1 MTNQEL
7 LKKREELIGNLGQL
21 IDLEKGFIA
30 QIIITKENAGLLR
43 EIIAMAIEN
52 IDLELKKQQ

>member
-7 LKKREELIGNLGQL
+7 LEKKEKLNSYLGQF
-21 IDLEKGFIA
+21 IDLEKSFIA
-30 QIIITKENAGLLR
+30 QIIITKKNAGLLR
-43 EIIAMAIEN
+43 EVIAMAIEN